1 MNRMEISISHEELG
15 IGIFNLVWE
24 KVYFVRTKL
33 EYSQE
38 RLAQELHVSF
48 ATANRWENEK
58 SLPWEMAVILFT
70 QFYEENNIVFYDQEE
85 EKDYVANK

>member
-1 MNRMEISISHEELG
+1 MKFS
-15 IGIFNLVWE
+15 E

-38 RLAQELHVSF
+38 RLAQELQASF

-58 SLPWEMAVILFT
+58 FLPREIAVILFA